1 MIING
6 EAVVLEQ
13 EMTMQQYLEQESY
26 PKNRIAVE
34 LNGNILPKSQYETY
48 VMQQDDKIEIVCFV
62 GGG

>member
-13 EMTMQQYLEQESY
+13 EMTMQQYLEQENY